1 MNLTIGRKL
10 ALIFG
15 ALIFILVLTRFV
27 SYWAVKRINR
37 DVLQLANVEEPL
49 KEVLLKMEINVGE
62 TARVVLGYLRDR
74 DLERRVEERTAE
86 LVSTHHELL
95 ETTRQ
100 VGMAVV
106 CLAGTAFSVVSLTSY
121 RPGKPSLNTT
131 GSFG

>member
-15 ALIFILVLTRFV
+15 ALIFILVLTGFV

-37 DVLQLANVEEPL
+37 NVLQLANVEEPL
-49 KEVLLKMEINVGE
+49 EEALLKVEINVGE

-74 DLERRVEERTAE
+74 DLERRVEERTTE
-86 LVSTHHELL
+86 LVSTHHELI
-95 ETTRQ
+95 ETARQ

-106 CLAGTAFSVVSLTSY
+106 CLAGTAFPVSLTSY
-121 RPGKPSLNTT
+121 HPGKLSLNTT